1 MKYLKSS
8 FGGCLAVQI
17 ILYFCCMEKS
27 CWEVLRLCFI
37 SVWNESHAC
46 TVESGEVVYCVI
58 NTHWCFEVL
67 ILDRELIVW
76 FIPLY
81 SLLMAFLSLTGS
93 MKQVNTLI
101 DWHKCVWV
109 VALNQ
114 WPDAEWLLLNRKWV
128 SVATCKKK
136 KVYKDIETIN
146 NEKLC
151 IFINVRCVDL
161 VERMPYPGI
170 AIFKKLCKIK
180 MLDIMQMVRNWCP
193 LCSQVH
199 AKLTVQKHQITS
211 WSREQS
217 AHFTL
222 KHAALTDYILS

>member
-1 MKYLKSS
+1 MIVVKQKM
-8 FGGCLAVQI
+8 GQ
-17 ILYFCCMEKS
+17 CCNM
-27 CWEVLRLCFI
+27 
-37 SVWNESHAC
+37 
-46 TVESGEVVYCVI
+46 
-58 NTHWCFEVL
+58 
-67 ILDRELIVW
+67 
-76 FIPLY
+76 
-81 SLLMAFLSLTGS
+81 
-93 MKQVNTLI
+93 Q
-101 DWHKCVWV
+101 
-109 VALNQ
+109 
-114 WPDAEWLLLNRKWV
+114 
-128 SVATCKKK
+128 KK

-161 VERMPYPGI
+161 AERMPYPGI